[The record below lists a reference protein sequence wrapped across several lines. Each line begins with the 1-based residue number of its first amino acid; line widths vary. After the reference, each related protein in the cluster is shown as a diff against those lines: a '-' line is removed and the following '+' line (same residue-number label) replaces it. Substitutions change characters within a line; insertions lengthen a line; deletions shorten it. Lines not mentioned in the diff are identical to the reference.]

1 MSQTNKRTWA
11 NWMLIQMRW
20 WQYEWYKCPE
30 SFLARWIS
38 FSFFFF
44 CTLTIPRFYQLNHT
58 FTNCRPY
65 FIFMV
70 LGLLNRQKHRRIMIP
85 FRFSYN
91 KNLHKMLLCQIVFT
105 VSFSISL
112 SLSAFH
118 FCIFLFSL
126 FLSWFCPQQNIA
138 TQT

>member
-11 NWMLIQMRW
+11 NCVCWFKSLW
-20 WQYEWYKCPE
+20 WQYELYKCPE

-105 VSFSISL
+105 VSL
-112 SLSAFH
+112 SLSPSLSV
-118 FCIFLFSL
+118 LFIPVFFRSSCHG
-126 FLSWFCPQQNIA
+126 FAHSKI
-138 TQT
+138 